1 MGLLGVPR
9 QGGIGWLSL
18 MADADEK
25 PLLIRLG
32 WMVLIW
38 AASVAVIGA
47 VAWFIR
53 LWIAP

>member
-1 MGLLGVPR
+1 
-9 QGGIGWLSL
+9 